1 MSLIRS
7 VATRALR
14 PQLRAA
20 QHQVLYR
27 GFATAQ
33 ADVQAAASAV
43 LLHLD
48 REAIGWTI
56 DGQLDG
62 AVQVVN
68 SDFIVSGLG
77 EDGTEKI
84 AVSVAEE
91 FDGFEEKFVM
101 SVGEESVTVT
111 DVSYAT
117 AMSPGLETI
126 IAGEAVN
133 IDVLAKSPS
142 GFKVKHGEKEMHLI
156 VRTHEEERLSL
167 YMKKRS
173 TVDTSKS
180 LLAPMPGLLV
190 SLAVEVGD
198 SVAEGDEIAVVEA
211 MKMQNVL
218 KAEKAQVIKSIAAAP
233 GDSLKVGETIV
244 EFA

>member
-1 MSLIRS
+1 LASEGEKKGKKDVEANRGSLLLNMSLIRS

-117 AMSPGLETI
+117 AMSPGLE
-126 IAGEAVN
+126 V
-133 IDVLAKSPS
+133 
-142 GFKVKHGEKEMHLI
+142 HGMR
-156 VRTHEEERLSL
+156 VT
-167 YMKKRS
+167 Y
-173 TVDTSKS
+173 
-180 LLAPMPGLLV
+180 
-190 SLAVEVGD
+190 VEC
-198 SVAEGDEIAVVEA
+198 
-211 MKMQNVL
+211 
-218 KAEKAQVIKSIAAAP
+218 
-233 GDSLKVGETIV
+233 
-244 EFA
+244 